1 MYFFIIMYAHLQNE
15 YSEAKVQAENTK
27 GLNRGY
33 TSWFNWSRASK
44 DTKSITPIGNIF
56 YIFINKDSN

>member
-1 MYFFIIMYAHLQNE
+1 MNIYIQNE
-15 YSEAKVQAENTK
+15 YSEAKVQTENTK

-44 DTKSITPIGNIF
+44 DKKSIAPIGKYLTHNMLN
-56 YIFINKDSN
+56 IFIN